1 MAAGPLLN
9 SVFHSLFFLG
19 VSVDDVLRD
28 LFVLADSG
36 LSEDPFDQDRADAK
50 DPDFVVQSFGVTFER
65 VLARAVNAH
74 ERRGKKTERR
84 ADVHDA
90 PAALRPHR
98 REDSLGHTQGAKE
111 IGVELLLRF
120 FNAGLFQGSG
130 EAVVGVVNEDVDL
143 AGLLKNGFHA
153 LSHTRVVGQVCVDQ

>member
-1 MAAGPLLN
+1 M
-9 SVFHSLFFLG
+9 F
-19 VSVDDVLRD
+19 
-28 LFVLADSG
+28 
-36 LSEDPFDQDRADAK
+36 
-50 DPDFVVQSFGVTFER
+50 
-65 VLARAVNAH
+65 
-74 ERRGKKTERR
+74 
-84 ADVHDA
+84 HDA
-90 PAALRPHR
+90 PAALRTHR

-153 LSHTRVVGQVCVDQ
+153 LSYTRVVGQVCVDQFDLG